1 MQKQAKALSAG
12 HIDICISTDQQ
23 SRISECTISNLR
35 PKDIG
40 SLLTGLSAEQA
51 LQRIPTLFMLCS
63 QAQQVAAFSAL
74 SAVQGSEITEQ
85 HTKRIATGCALEW
98 LKEHSWQLWQ
108 MERELFGQDYALQQ
122 SIGLS
127 RHLLGEIKKLA
138 PVTLSAEQVSTETD
152 WNPIRQ
158 LFSSLFSIDVQ
169 QFTQLSMQE
178 LQSWSEKDAPYPRLM
193 QELLKPQMREFGAFS
208 GWDISGESG
217 SIYRQQNHP
226 LLQQAI
232 EQWGGSIASRTL
244 ARLLEIALIC
254 QKTELTLSAVTGTA
268 KASRG
273 DVTHKVSLS
282 EQGVITHYQID
293 APTDRYFTK
302 NGLVQQS
309 LIRQS
314 LPDLV
319 RARLLIW
326 AIDPCVEFNIV
337 DKQSTKGE
345 LNHA

>member
-23 SRISECTISNLR
+23 SRISECTITNLR

-63 QAQQVAAFSAL
+63 QAQQAAAFSAL
-74 SAVQGSEITEQ
+74 SAVEGSEITEQ
-85 HTKRIATGCALEW
+85 HTRRIATGCALEW

-127 RHLLGEIKKLA
+127 RFLLGEIKKL
-138 PVTLSAEQVSTETD
+138 PPITLARQPSWDETD
-152 WNPIRQ
+152 WKEVRQ

-169 QFTQLSMQE
+169 RFTQLSMEE
-178 LQSWSEKDAPYPRLM
+178 LLSWSEKDVPYAKLM
-193 QELLKPQMREFGAFS
+193 RVLLKPEMREFGAFS

-217 SIYRQQNHP
+217 SIYRQQKHP

-232 EQWGGSIASRTL
+232 EQWGCSIACRTL
-244 ARLLEIALIC
+244 ARLLEIALVC
-254 QKTELTLSAVTGTA
+254 QNPELTLSAITGTA

-282 EQGVITHYQID
+282 DQGVITHYQID
-293 APTDRYFTK
+293 APTDRYFSED
-302 NGLVQQS
+302 GVVQQS

-337 DKQSTKGE
+337 DKKSTKGE